1 MWKAS
6 RVPDPMFSPRSYDAL
21 HDGGR
26 GPPAADGTAGA
37 PQDARGPR
45 MSGPCP
51 GPPLKRRGGV
61 VDHRDVIL
69 AHQAHKIHST
79 PQARRKEWEMARFG
93 DEMPARYGGGGSGAA
108 AGVVVGAGGG
118 RGAGGSRQGG
128 QPGAQRMYKQ
138 SMAQRART
146 MALYNPIP
154 VRQNCLTV
162 NRSLFLFSE
171 DNVVRKYAKKITE
184 WPPFEYM
191 ILATIIANCIVL
203 ALEQHLPDDD
213 KTPMSERLDD
223 TEPYFIGIFC
233 FEAGIKIIALGF
245 AFHKGSY
252 LRNGWNVMDF
262 VVVLTGILATVGT
275 EFDLRTLRAVRV
287 LRPLKLVSG
296 IPSLQVVLKSIMKAM
311 IPLLQIGLLL
321 FFAILIFAIIGLEF
335 YMGKFHTTCFE
346 EGTDDIQGE
355 SPAPCGTEEP
365 ARTCPNGTKCQ
376 PYWEG
381 PNNGITQFDNILFAV
396 LTVFQCITM
405 EGWTDLLYNSNDAS
419 GNTWN
424 WLYFIPLIIIGSFFM
439 LNLVLGVLSGEFAKE
454 RERVENRRAFLK
466 LRRQQQIERELNG
479 YMEWISKAEEVI
491 LAEDETDGEQR
502 HPFDVGAL
510 RRATIKKS
518 KTDLLNPEEAEDQLA
533 DIASVGSP
541 FARASIKSA
550 KLENSTFFHKKE
562 RRMRFYIRRM
572 VKTQAF
578 YWTVLS
584 LVALN
589 TLCVAIVHYNQPEW
603 LSDFLYY
610 AEFIFLGLF
619 MSEMFIKMYGLGTR
633 PYFHSSFNCF
643 DCGVIIGSIFEVIW
657 AVIKPGTSFGIS
669 VLRALRLLRIFKVT
683 KYWASLR
690 NLVVSLL
697 NSMKSIISLLFLLF
711 LFIVVFALLG
721 MQLFGGQFNFDE
733 GTPPTNFDTFPA
745 AIMTVFQIL
754 TGEDWNEVMYDG
766 IKSQGGVQ
774 GGMVFSI
781 YFIVLT
787 LFGNYT
793 LLNVFLAIAVDNL
806 ANAQELTKD
815 EQEEEEAANQ
825 KLALQK
831 AKEVAEVSPLSAAN
845 MSIAVK
851 EQQKNQKPTKSV
863 WEQRT
868 SEMRKQNLLASRE
881 ALYNEMDPDERWKAS
896 YARHLRPDMKT
907 HLDRPLVVDPQ
918 ENRNNNTNKSRAA
931 EPTVDQRL
939 GQQRAEDFLRKQ
951 ARYHDRARDPS
962 GSMGLDPR
970 RPWAGSQE
978 AELSRE
984 GPYGRESDHHARE
997 GGLEQPGFW
1006 EGEAERGKAGDPHRR
1021 HAHRQGG
1028 SRESRS
1034 GSPRTGADGE
1044 PRRHRAHRRPGE
1056 EGAEDKAE
1064 RRSRHREGSR
1074 PARGGEGGEGDG
1086 PEGGERRRR
1095 HRHGPPASYEAD
1107 AARREDR
1114 ERRHRRRKENQ
1125 GSGVP
1130 VSGPNLSTTRPIQQ
1144 DLGRQDP
1151 PLAEDID
1158 NMRNNKLATA
1168 GSAGAHDSLGRPGLP
1183 QSPSRTGNS
1192 TDPGPAP
1199 APPAVAAN
1207 PQNAAGRR
1215 APNNPGDPSDPGPP
1229 KTPENSL
1236 IVTNPSSTQTNSA
1249 KTARKPDHTT
1259 VDIPPA
1265 CPPPLN
1271 HTVVQVN
1278 KNANPDPLPKK
1289 EEEKKEEEEDDP
1301 GEDGPKPM
1309 PPYSS
1314 MFILSTTNPL
1324 RRLCH
1329 YILNLRYFEMC
1340 ILMVIAMSSIALAAE
1355 DPVQPNAP
1363 RNNVLRY
1370 FDYVFTGVF
1379 TFEMVIKMIDLGLVL
1394 HQGAYF
1400 RDLWNILDFIVVSGA
1415 LVAFAFTGNSKGKD
1429 INTIKSLRV
1438 LRVLRPLKT
1447 IKRLPKLKAVFD
1459 CVVNSLK
1466 NVFNILIVYMLF
1478 MFIFAVVAVQLFKG
1492 KFFHCTDESKEFEKD
1507 CRGKYLLYEKNEV
1520 KARDRQWKKYEFHYD
1535 NVLWALLTLFT
1546 VSTGEGWPQVL
1557 KHSVDAT
1564 FENQGPSP
1572 GYRMEMSIFY
1582 VVYFVVFPFFFVNIF
1597 VALIIITFQEQ
1608 GDKMMEE
1615 YSLEKNERACIDFA
1629 ISAKPLTRHMPQ
1641 NKQSFQYRMWQ
1652 FVVSPP
1658 FEYTIMAMIALNTIV
1673 LMMKFYGASVAYENA
1688 LRVFNIVFTS
1698 LFSLECLLKVM
1709 AFGILN
1715 YFRDAWNIFDFVTV
1729 LGSITD
1735 ILVTEFGNNFINL
1748 SFLRL
1753 FRAARLIKLLRQ
1765 GYTIRILLWT
1775 FVQSFKALPYV
1786 CLLIAMLFFIYA
1798 IIGMQVFGNIGIDVE
1813 DEDSDEDEFQITEH
1827 NNFRTFFQALMLL
1840 FRSATG
1846 EAWHNIMLSCLSGK
1860 PCDKNSGILTP
1871 ECGNEFAYFYFV
1883 SFIFLCSFLMLN
1895 LFVAVIMDNFE
1906 YLTRDSSILGP
1917 HHLDEYVRVW
1927 AEYDPAACGRIHYKD
1942 MYSLLRVISPPL
1954 GLGKKCPHRVACKRL
1969 LRMDLPVADD
1979 NTVHFNSTLMALI
1992 RTALDIKIAKGGAD
2006 KQQMDAELRKEMM
2019 AIWPNLSQKTL
2030 DLLVTPHKST
2040 DLTVGKIYAA
2050 MMIMEYYRQSKAKK
2064 LQALREEQNRTPLM
2078 FQRMEPP
2085 SPTQEGG
2092 PGQNALPSSQLD
2104 PGGGLLAHESS
2115 MKESPSWVT
2124 QRAQEMFQKTG
2135 TWSPERGP
2143 PTDMPNSQPNS
2154 QSVEMREMGR
2164 DGYSDSEHYVPME
2177 GQARAASMPRL
2188 PAENQR
2194 RRGRPRGNNLS
2205 TISDT
2210 SPMKRSASVLGPKA
2224 RRLDDY
2230 SLERVP
2236 PEDTQHHHQRRR
2248 DRGHRASERSL
2259 GRYTDVD
2266 TGLGTDLSMTTQSGD
2281 LPSKERDQERG
2292 RPKDRKHRQHHH
2304 HHHHHHPPPSDKER
2318 YAQERPDH
2326 GRARAR
2332 DQRWSRSPSEGREHM
2347 AHRQG
2352 SSSVSGSPAPSTSG
2366 TSTPRRGRRQLPQTP
2381 STPRPHV
2388 SYSPVIRKAGGSGP
2402 PQQQQQQQP
2411 AARPGR
2417 AAPSGPRRYPGPA
2430 AEPLAG
2436 ERPPAGGHGS
2446 SRSPAMER
2454 RGPGPARSESP
2465 RACRHGGARWPASEG
2480 PPGPRHHGY
2489 YRGSDYDEADGPGGG
2504 GGEEPRA
2511 AAYDAPPPARRACSP
2526 RTPRAPGPAACASP
2540 SRHGRR
2546 LPNGYYLAHGP
2557 ARPRGPGPRRGLHE
2571 AYSETDDDDWC

>member
-1 MWKAS
+1 
-6 RVPDPMFSPRSYDAL
+6 
-21 HDGGR
+21 
-26 GPPAADGTAGA
+26 
-37 PQDARGPR
+37 
-45 MSGPCP
+45 
-51 GPPLKRRGGV
+51 
-61 VDHRDVIL
+61 
-69 AHQAHKIHST
+69 
-79 PQARRKEWEMARFG
+79 MARFG

-502 HPFDVGAL
+502 HPFDAL

-806 ANAQELTKD
+806 ANAQELTKVELD

-851 EQQKNQKPTKSV
+851 EQQKNQKPAKSV

-1006 EGEAERGKAGDPHRR
+1006 EGEAERAKAGDPHRR

-1735 ILVTEFGNNFINL
+1735 ILVTEFGNPNNFINL

-1927 AEYDPAACGRIHYKD
+1927 AEYDPAAWGRMPYPD
-1942 MYSLLRVISPPL
+1942 MYQMLRHMSPPL
-1954 GLGKKCPHRVACKRL
+1954 GLGKKCPARVAYKRL

-2104 PGGGLLAHESS
+2104 PGGGLLAHESG

-2318 YAQERPDH
+2318 YPQERPDH

>member
-1 MWKAS
+1 
-6 RVPDPMFSPRSYDAL
+6 
-21 HDGGR
+21 
-26 GPPAADGTAGA
+26 
-37 PQDARGPR
+37 
-45 MSGPCP
+45 
-51 GPPLKRRGGV
+51 
-61 VDHRDVIL
+61 
-69 AHQAHKIHST
+69 
-79 PQARRKEWEMARFG
+79 
-93 DEMPARYGGGGSGAA
+93 
-108 AGVVVGAGGG
+108 
-118 RGAGGSRQGG
+118 
-128 QPGAQRMYKQ
+128 
-138 SMAQRART
+138 
-146 MALYNPIP
+146 
-154 VRQNCLTV
+154 
-162 NRSLFLFSE
+162 
-171 DNVVRKYAKKITE
+171 
-184 WPPFEYM
+184 
-191 ILATIIANCIVL
+191 
-203 ALEQHLPDDD
+203 
-213 KTPMSERLDD
+213 MSERLDD

-491 LAEDETDGEQR
+491 LAEDETDVEQR
-502 HPFDVGAL
+502 HPFDAL

-589 TLCVAIVHYNQPEW
+589 TLCVAIVHYNQPDW

-851 EQQKNQKPTKSV
+851 EQHKNQKPAKSV

-881 ALYNEMDPDERWKAS
+881 ALYGCELDADERWKAA

-918 ENRNNNTNKSRAA
+918 ENRNNNTNKSRAPA
-931 EPTVDQRL
+931 EPARSRDS
-939 GQQRAEDFLRKQ
+939 RA
-951 ARYHDRARDPS
+951 
-962 GSMGLDPR
+962 
-970 RPWAGSQE
+970 
-978 AELSRE
+978 
-984 GPYGRESDHHARE
+984 
-997 GGLEQPGFW
+997 
-1006 EGEAERGKAGDPHRR
+1006 
-1021 HAHRQGG
+1021 
-1028 SRESRS
+1028 
-1034 GSPRTGADGE
+1034 GSPRAGDGE
-1044 PRRHRAHRRPGE
+1044 PRRPRAHRRPGDDE
-1056 EGAEDKAE
+1056 E
-1064 RRSRHREGSR
+1064 RRRHRES
-1074 PARGGEGGEGDG
+1074 DG
-1086 PEGGERRRR
+1086 PEGAERRRR
-1095 HRHGPPASYEAD
+1095 HRHTGAPGAYEGD
-1107 AARREDR
+1107 ARREDK

-1125 GSGVP
+1125 GSGMP

-1158 NMRNNKLATA
+1158 NMRNNKLAT
-1168 GSAGAHDSLGRPGLP
+1168 GESAGPHNSLGPPGLP
-1183 QSPSRTGNS
+1183 QSPAKMGTSM
-1192 TDPGPAP
+1192 DPGHMPNAP
-1199 APPAVAAN
+1199 AMATN
-1207 PQNAAGRR
+1207 PQNSASRR
-1215 APNNPGDPSDPGPP
+1215 MPNNPGNPANPGPP
-1229 KTPENSL
+1229 KAPENSL
-1236 IVTNPSSTQTNSA
+1236 IVTNPSSTQSDSA

-1259 VDIPPA
+1259 VDMAPA
-1265 CPPPLN
+1265 CPPPLD

-1289 EEEKKEEEEDDP
+1289 EEEKKEEEDDAA

-1520 KARDRQWKKYEFHYD
+1520 KARDREWKKYEFHYD

-1698 LFSLECLLKVM
+1698 LFSLECVLKVM

-1860 PCDKNSGILTP
+1860 PCDKNSGILTAD
-1871 ECGNEFAYFYFV
+1871 CGNEFAYFYFV

-1927 AEYDPAACGRIHYKD
+1927 AEYDPAAWGRMPYPD
-1942 MYSLLRVISPPL
+1942 MYQMLRHMSPPL
-1954 GLGKKCPHRVACKRL
+1954 GLGKKCPARVAYKRL

-2064 LQALREEQNRTPLM
+2064 LQAMREEQNRTPLM

-2092 PGQNALPSSQLD
+2092 PGQNALPSTQLD
-2104 PGGGLLAHESS
+2104 PGRSLTAHDSG

-2143 PTDMPNSQPNS
+2143 PSDLPNSQPNP
-2154 QSVEMREMGR
+2154 QSVEMREMGTE
-2164 DGYSDSEHYVPME
+2164 GYSDSEHCLPME

-2188 PAENQR
+2188 PAENQ
-2194 RRGRPRGNNLS
+2194 

-2224 RRLDDY
+2224 RRLEDY

-2236 PEDTQHHHQRRR
+2236 PEDNQRHHQRRR

-2266 TGLGTDLSMTTQSGD
+2266 TGLGTDLSMTTQSGE
-2281 LPSKERDQERG
+2281 LPSKERDQDRG

-2304 HHHHHHPPPSDKER
+2304 HHHHHHPPPDKER
-2318 YAQERPDH
+2318 YGPERERPEH
-2326 GRARAR
+2326 SRARAR
-2332 DQRWSRSPSEGREHM
+2332 DQHWSRSPSEGREHM

-2381 STPRPHV
+2381 PTPRPHV
-2388 SYSPVIRKAGGSGP
+2388 SYSPVIRKAGVSGP
-2402 PQQQQQQQP
+2402 PQPPPQVV
-2411 AARPGR
+2411 ARPGR
-2417 AAPSGPRRYPGPA
+2417 VATSGPRRYPGPA
-2430 AEPLAG
+2430 AEPLAR
-2436 ERPPAGGHGS
+2436 ERPPAGSHGS
-2446 SRSPAMER
+2446 SRSPGMER
-2454 RGPGPARSESP
+2454 RAPGPARSESP
-2465 RACRHGGARWPASEG
+2465 RTCRHGGARWPASG
-2480 PPGPRHHGY
+2480 PHMPEGPRHHSY
-2489 YRGSDYDEADGPGGG
+2489 YRGSDYGEADGPGL
-2504 GGEEPRA
+2504 GEEPVA
-2511 AAYDAPPPARRACSP
+2511 GPYDVPPPTRHPSSGAAGRSP
-2526 RTPRAPGPAACASP
+2526 RTPRAAGPACTSP

-2546 LPNGYYLAHGP
+2546 LPNGYYPAHGL
-2557 ARPRGPGPRRGLHE
+2557 ARPGGPGSRKGLHE
-2571 AYSETDDDDWC
+2571 PYSESDDDWC

>member
-1 MWKAS
+1 
-6 RVPDPMFSPRSYDAL
+6 
-21 HDGGR
+21 
-26 GPPAADGTAGA
+26 
-37 PQDARGPR
+37 
-45 MSGPCP
+45 
-51 GPPLKRRGGV
+51 
-61 VDHRDVIL
+61 
-69 AHQAHKIHST
+69 
-79 PQARRKEWEMARFG
+79 
-93 DEMPARYGGGGSGAA
+93 
-108 AGVVVGAGGG
+108 
-118 RGAGGSRQGG
+118 
-128 QPGAQRMYKQ
+128 
-138 SMAQRART
+138 
-146 MALYNPIP
+146 
-154 VRQNCLTV
+154 
-162 NRSLFLFSE
+162 
-171 DNVVRKYAKKITE
+171 
-184 WPPFEYM
+184 M

-311 IPLLQIGLLL
+311 VPLLQIGLLL

-355 SPAPCGTEEP
+355 SPAPCGVEEP
-365 ARTCPNGTKCQ
+365 ARTCPNGTSCK

-491 LAEDETDGEQR
+491 LAEDETDVEQR
-502 HPFDVGAL
+502 HPFDGAL

-518 KTDLLNPEEAEDQLA
+518 KTDLLSPEEGEDQLA

-550 KLENSTFFHKKE
+550 KVENATFFHKKE

-721 MQLFGGQFNFDE
+721 MQLFGGQFNFED

-851 EQQKNQKPTKSV
+851 EQQRNQKAAKSV

-868 SEMRKQNLLASRE
+868 SEMRKHNLLASRE
-881 ALYNEMDPDERWKAS
+881 ALYPELAADERWKAT
-896 YARHLRPDMKT
+896 YARHLRPDVKT

-931 EPTVDQRL
+931 EPVGPRP
-939 GQQRAEDFLRKQ
+939 GQPGPEELLRK
-951 ARYHDRARDPS
+951 RAAPA
-962 GSMGLDPR
+962 GLAGR
-970 RPWAGSQE
+970 RPWPGGPD
-978 AELSRE
+978 AEPSRE
-984 GPYGRESDHHARE
+984 GPYGRESEPPD
-997 GGLEQPGFW
+997 FW
-1006 EGEAERGKAGDPHRR
+1006 EAEAERPPPGEPPRR
-1021 HAHRQGG
+1021 APAHRPGAP
-1028 SRESRS
+1028 REGRG
-1034 GSPRTGADGE
+1034 GSPRAGADGE
-1044 PRRHRAHRRPGE
+1044 PRRHRVRRRPGDE
-1056 EGAEDKAE
+1056 AAEDRAE
-1064 RRSRHREGSR
+1064 RRPRHREGSR
-1074 PARGGEGGEGDG
+1074 PARGGEGDGEGPD
-1086 PEGGERRRR
+1086 GGERRRR
-1095 HRHGPPASYEAD
+1095 HRHGAPANYD
-1107 AARREDR
+1107 QDARRDDK
-1114 ERRHRRRKENQ
+1114 ERRHRRRKDNQ

-1158 NMRNNKLATA
+1158 NIKNNKLAT
-1168 GSAGAHDSLGRPGLP
+1168 GESASPHDSLGHPGGGSH
-1183 QSPSRTGNS
+1183 SPAKMGNS
-1192 TDPGPAP
+1192 MEPGPAP
-1199 APPAVAAN
+1199 TPSTMATN
-1207 PQNAAGRR
+1207 PQNTASRR
-1215 APNNPGDPSDPGPP
+1215 TPNNPGNPSNPGPP

-1236 IVTNPSSTQTNSA
+1236 IVTNPSSGHNSA
-1249 KTARKPDHTT
+1249 KPARKPDHTA

-1265 CPPPLN
+1265 CPPALN

-1278 KNANPDPLPKK
+1278 KNANPDPPSQK
-1289 EEEKKEEEEDDP
+1289 EEEKKEEDDS

-1340 ILMVIAMSSIALAAE
+1340 ILVVIAMSSIALAAE

-1520 KARDRQWKKYEFHYD
+1520 KARDREWRKYEFHYD

-1658 FEYTIMAMIALNTIV
+1658 FEYTVMALIALNTIV
-1673 LMMKFYGASVAYENA
+1673 LMMKFDGASAAYDNA
-1688 LRVFNIVFTS
+1688 LKVFNIVFTS
-1698 LFSLECLLKVM
+1698 LFSLECVLKVT

-1798 IIGMQVFGNIGIDVE
+1798 IIGMQVFGNIGIDME
-1813 DEDSDEDEFQITEH
+1813 DEDSDEDDFQITEH

-1860 PCDKNSGILTP
+1860 PCDRNSGILTAD
-1871 ECGNEFAYFYFV
+1871 CGNEFAYFYFV

-1927 AEYDPAACGRIHYKD
+1927 AEYDPAAWGRLSYPD
-1942 MYSLLRVISPPL
+1942 MYQMLRHMSPPL
-1954 GLGKKCPHRVACKRL
+1954 GLGKKCPARMAYKRL

-2050 MMIMEYYRQSKAKK
+2050 MMIMEYYRQSKAKR
-2064 LQALREEQNRTPLM
+2064 LQAMREEQNRTPLM

-2092 PGQNALPSSQLD
+2092 PGQNALPATQLD
-2104 PGGGLLAHESS
+2104 PGGGLMAHEGG

-2143 PTDMPNSQPNS
+2143 PADGPSAQPNS
-2154 QSVEMREMGR
+2154 QSVEMREMCTE
-2164 DGYSDSEHYVPME
+2164 GYSDGEHYLPME

-2236 PEDTQHHHQRRR
+2236 PEDAPRFHQRRR
-2248 DRGHRASERSL
+2248 ERGHRASERSL

-2281 LPSKERDQERG
+2281 LPPKERDQERG

-2304 HHHHHHPPPSDKER
+2304 HHHHHHPPAPDKER
-2318 YAQERPDH
+2318 YAPERPEH
-2326 GRARAR
+2326 RARAR
-2332 DQRWSRSPSEGREHM
+2332 DQRWSRSPSEGREHVT
-2347 AHRQG
+2347 HRQG

-2381 STPRPHV
+2381 CTPRPHV
-2388 SYSPVIRKAGGSGP
+2388 SYSPVVRKAGAAGP
-2402 PQQQQQQQP
+2402 AQP
-2411 AARPGR
+2411 PPPPGAGPGAGPRPGR
-2417 AAPSGPRRYPGPA
+2417 AAPGGPRRF
-2430 AEPLAG
+2430 AEPGGA
-2436 ERPPAGGHGS
+2436 PP
-2446 SRSPAMER
+2446 PPPP
-2454 RGPGPARSESP
+2454 PGARADSP
-2465 RACRHGGARWPASEG
+2465 RACRVRAPASHAPDG
-2480 PPGPRHHGY
+2480 PPGARHRGY
-2489 YRGSDYDEADGPGGG
+2489 FRGSDYDDAEAPGA
-2504 GGEEPRA
+2504 EPQ
-2511 AAYDAPPPARRACSP
+2511 PPARHGPPAGRSP
-2526 RTPRAPGPAACASP
+2526 RTPRAAGPAGPAPA
-2540 SRHGRR
+2540 RHGRR
-2546 LPNGYYLAHGP
+2546 LPNGYYPVPGP
-2557 ARPRGPGPRRGLHE
+2557 PRPRGPGARRGPQDP
-2571 AYSETDDDDWC
+2571 YSESEDDWC

>member
-1 MWKAS
+1 
-6 RVPDPMFSPRSYDAL
+6 
-21 HDGGR
+21 
-26 GPPAADGTAGA
+26 
-37 PQDARGPR
+37 
-45 MSGPCP
+45 
-51 GPPLKRRGGV
+51 
-61 VDHRDVIL
+61 
-69 AHQAHKIHST
+69 
-79 PQARRKEWEMARFG
+79 
-93 DEMPARYGGGGSGAA
+93 
-108 AGVVVGAGGG
+108 
-118 RGAGGSRQGG
+118 
-128 QPGAQRMYKQ
+128 
-138 SMAQRART
+138 
-146 MALYNPIP
+146 
-154 VRQNCLTV
+154 
-162 NRSLFLFSE
+162 
-171 DNVVRKYAKKITE
+171 
-184 WPPFEYM
+184 
-191 ILATIIANCIVL
+191 
-203 ALEQHLPDDD
+203 
-213 KTPMSERLDD
+213 
-223 TEPYFIGIFC
+223 
-233 FEAGIKIIALGF
+233 
-245 AFHKGSY
+245 
-252 LRNGWNVMDF
+252 
-262 VVVLTGILATVGT
+262 
-275 EFDLRTLRAVRV
+275 
-287 LRPLKLVSG
+287 
-296 IPSLQVVLKSIMKAM
+296 
-311 IPLLQIGLLL
+311 
-321 FFAILIFAIIGLEF
+321 
-335 YMGKFHTTCFE
+335 
-346 EGTDDIQGE
+346 
-355 SPAPCGTEEP
+355 
-365 ARTCPNGTKCQ
+365 
-376 PYWEG
+376 
-381 PNNGITQFDNILFAV
+381 
-396 LTVFQCITM
+396 
-405 EGWTDLLYNSNDAS
+405 SNDAS

-491 LAEDETDGEQR
+491 LAEDEPEAEPR
-502 HPFDVGAL
+502 RPFDAL
-510 RRATIKKS
+510 RRATSKRS
-518 KTDLLNPEEAEDQLA
+518 KTDLLSPEEGEEQLG
-533 DIASVGSP
+533 DIANMGSP
-541 FARASIKSA
+541 FARASLKSA
-550 KLENSTFFHKKE
+550 KLENASFLQRRE
-562 RRMRFYIRRM
+562 RRVRFHIRRM

-589 TLCVAIVHYNQPEW
+589 TLCVAIVHYDQPDW

-643 DCGVIIGSIFEVIW
+643 DCAVIIGSIFEVIW
-657 AVIKPGTSFGIS
+657 AVVKPGTSFGIS

-721 MQLFGGQFNFDE
+721 MQLFGGQFNFDD

-754 TGEDWNEVMYDG
+754 TGEDWNAVMYDG
-766 IKSQGGVQ
+766 IKSQGGVK
-774 GGMVFSI
+774 GGMVFSV

-845 MSIAVK
+845 MTMK
-851 EQQKNQKPTKSV
+851 EQQRNQKSSKSV

-868 SEMRKQNLLASRE
+868 SELRKQNLLASRE
-881 ALYNEMDPDERWKAS
+881 ALYSELDPEERWKVP

-918 ENRNNNTNKSRAA
+918 ENRNNNTNKTRPGEPPPA
-931 EPTVDQRL
+931 EPRL
-939 GQQRAEDFLRKQ
+939 GPLRAEELRRQQRYPEHGPRPPEPAPAPPGSR
-951 ARYHDRARDPS
+951 RPRS
-962 GSMGLDPR
+962 GSREPEREREPGRERGYGDGE
-970 RPWAGSQE
+970 RPKARHR
-978 AELSRE
+978 SRE
-984 GPYGRESDHHARE
+984 GRAGSPPERE
-997 GGLEQPGFW
+997 
-1006 EGEAERGKAGDPHRR
+1006 HRR
-1021 HAHRQGG
+1021 HRGHRRAPEEGDEGG
-1028 SRESRS
+1028 RVPPERR
-1034 GSPRTGADGE
+1034 PRHRDGGRAPRADGD
-1044 PRRHRAHRRPGE
+1044 GE
-1056 EGAEDKAE
+1056 Q
-1064 RRSRHREGSR
+1064 
-1074 PARGGEGGEGDG
+1074 RGD
-1086 PEGGERRRR
+1086 GERRRR
-1095 HRHGPPASYEAD
+1095 HRHGAAPPGYDGEG
-1107 AARREDR
+1107 RRDER
-1114 ERRHRRRKENQ
+1114 ERRHRRRREPQ
-1125 GSGVP
+1125 P
-1130 VSGPNLSTTRPIQQ
+1130 PPPAPPGPTLSTTRPIQQ
-1144 DLGRQDP
+1144 DPGRRGDP
-1151 PLAEDID
+1151 PPVAEDID
-1158 NMRNNKLATA
+1158 NMRNDKLATA
-1168 GSAGAHDSLGRPGLP
+1168 PPTPPRPAP
-1183 QSPSRTGNS
+1183 PPPAPSVGNHA
-1192 TDPGPAP
+1192 PCPPPP
-1199 APPAVAAN
+1199 APPAPEN
-1207 PQNAAGRR
+1207 GLGGGPKP
-1215 APNNPGDPSDPGPP
+1215 PNNPGKAGGGGR
-1229 KTPENSL
+1229 PEH
-1236 IVTNPSSTQTNSA
+1236 
-1249 KTARKPDHTT
+1249 TA
-1259 VDIPPA
+1259 VDIPPPF
-1265 CPPPLN
+1265 PPPPSNAL
-1271 HTVVQVN
+1271 VQVN
-1278 KNANPDPLPKK
+1278 RNANPEPLPRKE
-1289 EEEKKEEEEDDP
+1289 EEEKKEEE
-1301 GEDGPKPM
+1301 GEGQDENGPKPM
-1309 PPYSS
+1309 VPYSS
-1314 MFILSTTNPL
+1314 MFILSTTNPF

-1329 YILNLRYFEMC
+1329 YIVNLRYFEMC

-1379 TFEMVIKMIDLGLVL
+1379 TFEMVIKMVDLGLVL
-1394 HQGAYF
+1394 HQGSYF

-1415 LVAFAFTGNSKGKD
+1415 LVAFAFTGSSKGKD

-1466 NVFNILIVYMLF
+1466 NVLNILIVYMLF

-1492 KFFHCTDESKEFEKD
+1492 KFFYCTDESKEFEKD
-1507 CRGKYLLYEKNEV
+1507 CRGEYLVYEKDNEV
-1520 KARDRQWKKYEFHYD
+1520 KAQKREWKKYEFHYD

-1564 FENQGPSP
+1564 YENQGPSP

-1641 NKQSFQYRMWQ
+1641 NRQSFQYRMWQ

-1673 LMMKFYGASVAYENA
+1673 LMMKFYDASDTYENV
-1688 LRVFNIVFTS
+1688 LKMFNNVFTS
-1698 LFSLECLLKVM
+1698 LFSLECLLKIM
-1709 AFGILN
+1709 AFGVLN

-1798 IIGMQVFGNIGIDVE
+1798 IIGMQVFGNIGIEEE
-1813 DEDSDEDEFQITEH
+1813 DDESAITQH

-1846 EAWHNIMLSCLSGK
+1846 EAWHEIMLSCLSGK
-1860 PCDKNSGILTP
+1860 PCDENSGIKED

-1927 AEYDPAACGRIHYKD
+1927 AEYDPAAWGRLTLAD
-1942 MYSLLRVISPPL
+1942 MYEMLRHMSPPL
-1954 GLGKKCPHRVACKRL
+1954 GLGTSCPRVAYKRL

-2006 KQQMDAELRKEMM
+2006 KQQMDAELRKEMI
-2019 AIWPNLSQKTL
+2019 AIWPNLSPKNL

-2064 LQALREEQNRTPLM
+2064 LQAMREEQNRTPLM

-2085 SPTQEGG
+2085 SPTQEGPPG
-2092 PGQNALPSSQLD
+2092 PDTAPAAEPAARDGD
-2104 PGGGLLAHESS
+2104 
-2115 MKESPSWVT
+2115 MKESHSWVT
-2124 QRAQEMFQKTG
+2124 QRAQEMFQRTG
-2135 TWSPERGP
+2135 TWSPERGHP
-2143 PTDMPNSQPNS
+2143 DDVPNSRPNSQL
-2154 QSVEMREMGR
+2154 VEMREMPK
-2164 DGYSDSEHYVPME
+2164 DPSDSDYLPME
-2177 GQARAASMPRL
+2177 GHGRAASMPRL
-2188 PAENQR
+2188 PADPQR
-2194 RRGRPRGNNLS
+2194 RKVRPRGNNLS
-2205 TISDT
+2205 TIADS
-2210 SPMKRSASVLGPKA
+2210 SPMKRSASLLGHPRA
-2224 RRLDDY
+2224 RGVRLDDF

-2236 PEDTQHHHQRRR
+2236 PPEDGQRHHPRRGH
-2248 DRGHRASERSL
+2248 RGHRASERSL
-2259 GRYTDVD
+2259 SRYTDGD
-2266 TGLGTDLSMTTQSGD
+2266 T
-2281 LPSKERDQERG
+2281 
-2292 RPKDRKHRQHHH
+2292 
-2304 HHHHHHPPPSDKER
+2304 
-2318 YAQERPDH
+2318 
-2326 GRARAR
+2326 
-2332 DQRWSRSPSEGREHM
+2332 
-2347 AHRQG
+2347 
-2352 SSSVSGSPAPSTSG
+2352 
-2366 TSTPRRGRRQLPQTP
+2366 
-2381 STPRPHV
+2381 
-2388 SYSPVIRKAGGSGP
+2388 
-2402 PQQQQQQQP
+2402 
-2411 AARPGR
+2411 
-2417 AAPSGPRRYPGPA
+2417 
-2430 AEPLAG
+2430 
-2436 ERPPAGGHGS
+2436 
-2446 SRSPAMER
+2446 
-2454 RGPGPARSESP
+2454 
-2465 RACRHGGARWPASEG
+2465 
-2480 PPGPRHHGY
+2480 
-2489 YRGSDYDEADGPGGG
+2489 
-2504 GGEEPRA
+2504 
-2511 AAYDAPPPARRACSP
+2511 
-2526 RTPRAPGPAACASP
+2526 
-2540 SRHGRR
+2540 
-2546 LPNGYYLAHGP
+2546 
-2557 ARPRGPGPRRGLHE
+2557 
-2571 AYSETDDDDWC
+2571 

>member
-1 MWKAS
+1 
-6 RVPDPMFSPRSYDAL
+6 
-21 HDGGR
+21 
-26 GPPAADGTAGA
+26 
-37 PQDARGPR
+37 
-45 MSGPCP
+45 
-51 GPPLKRRGGV
+51 
-61 VDHRDVIL
+61 
-69 AHQAHKIHST
+69 
-79 PQARRKEWEMARFG
+79 
-93 DEMPARYGGGGSGAA
+93 
-108 AGVVVGAGGG
+108 
-118 RGAGGSRQGG
+118 
-128 QPGAQRMYKQ
+128 
-138 SMAQRART
+138 
-146 MALYNPIP
+146 
-154 VRQNCLTV
+154 
-162 NRSLFLFSE
+162 
-171 DNVVRKYAKKITE
+171 
-184 WPPFEYM
+184 M

-502 HPFDVGAL
+502 HPFDAL
-510 RRATIKKS
+510 RRTTIKKS

-851 EQQKNQKPTKSV
+851 EQQKNQKPAKSV

-881 ALYNEMDPDERWKAS
+881 ALYNEMDPDERWKAA
-896 YARHLRPDMKT
+896 YTRHLRPDMKT

-951 ARYHDRARDPS
+951 TRYHDRARDPS
-962 GSMGLDPR
+962 GSAGLDAR

-997 GGLEQPGFW
+997 GSLEQPGFW
-1006 EGEAERGKAGDPHRR
+1006 EGEVERGKAGDPHRR
-1021 HAHRQGG
+1021 HVHRQGG

-1044 PRRHRAHRRPGE
+1044 PRRHRTHRRPGE
-1056 EGAEDKAE
+1056 EGPEDKAE
-1064 RRSRHREGSR
+1064 RRVRHREGSR
-1074 PARGGEGGEGDG
+1074 PLFILFHSLAFLR
-1086 PEGGERRRR
+1086 
-1095 HRHGPPASYEAD
+1095 
-1107 AARREDR
+1107 
-1114 ERRHRRRKENQ
+1114 ENQ

-1158 NMRNNKLATA
+1158 NMKNNKLATA
-1168 GSAGAHDSLGRPGLP
+1168 ESAGPHDSLGHAGLP
-1183 QSPSRTGNS
+1183 QSPAKMGNS
-1192 TDPGPAP
+1192 TDPGPTP
-1199 APPAVAAN
+1199 AIPAMATN
-1207 PQNAAGRR
+1207 PQNAASRR
-1215 APNNPGDPSDPGPP
+1215 MPNNPGNPSNPGPP

-1236 IVTNPSSTQTNSA
+1236 IVTNPSGTQTNSA

-1289 EEEKKEEEEDDP
+1289 EDEKKEEEEDDR

-1520 KARDRQWKKYEFHYD
+1520 KARDREWKKYEFHYD

-1673 LMMKFYGASVAYENA
+1673 LMMKVSA
-1688 LRVFNIVFTS
+1688 LHQPPA
-1698 LFSLECLLKVM
+1698 LLKPHLVP
-1709 AFGILN
+1709 ASTLN

-1860 PCDKNSGILTP
+1860 PCDKNSGIQSR

-1927 AEYDPAACGRIHYKD
+1927 AEYDPAAWGRMPYLD
-1942 MYSLLRVISPPL
+1942 MYQMLRHMSPPL
-1954 GLGKKCPHRVACKRL
+1954 GLGKKCPARVAYKRL

-2064 LQALREEQNRTPLM
+2064 LQAMREEQDRTPLM

-2092 PGQNALPSSQLD
+2092 PGQNALPSAQLD
-2104 PGGGLLAHESS
+2104 PGGALMAHESGL
-2115 MKESPSWVT
+2115 KESPSWVT

-2164 DGYSDSEHYVPME
+2164 DGYSDSEHYLPME
-2177 GQARAASMPRL
+2177 GQGRAASMPRL
-2188 PAENQR
+2188 PAENQ
-2194 RRGRPRGNNLS
+2194 

-2236 PEDTQHHHQRRR
+2236 PEENQRHHQRRR
-2248 DRGHRASERSL
+2248 DRSHRTSERSL

-2304 HHHHHHPPPSDKER
+2304 HHHHHHPPPPDKDR

-2402 PQQQQQQQP
+2402 PQQQQQQQ
-2411 AARPGR
+2411 AVARPGR
-2417 AAPSGPRRYPGPA
+2417 AATSGPRRYPGPT

-2436 ERPPAGGHGS
+2436 DRPPMGGHS
-2446 SRSPAMER
+2446 SGRSPRMER
-2454 RGPGPARSESP
+2454 RVPGPARSESP
-2465 RACRHGGARWPASEG
+2465 RACRHGGARWPASG
-2480 PPGPRHHGY
+2480 PQV
-2489 YRGSDYDEADGPGGG
+2489 SE
-2504 GGEEPRA
+2504 
-2511 AAYDAPPPARRACSP
+2511 
-2526 RTPRAPGPAACASP
+2526 RTPRASGPACASP

-2546 LPNGYYLAHGP
+2546 LPNGYYPAHGL
-2557 ARPRGPGPRRGLHE
+2557 ARPRGPGSRKGLHE
-2571 AYSETDDDDWC
+2571 PYSESDDDWC

>member
-1 MWKAS
+1 
-6 RVPDPMFSPRSYDAL
+6 
-21 HDGGR
+21 
-26 GPPAADGTAGA
+26 
-37 PQDARGPR
+37 
-45 MSGPCP
+45 
-51 GPPLKRRGGV
+51 
-61 VDHRDVIL
+61 
-69 AHQAHKIHST
+69 
-79 PQARRKEWEMARFG
+79 
-93 DEMPARYGGGGSGAA
+93 
-108 AGVVVGAGGG
+108 
-118 RGAGGSRQGG
+118 
-128 QPGAQRMYKQ
+128 MYKQ

-346 EGTDDIQGE
+346 EGTDDIQSE

-365 ARTCPNGTKCQ
+365 ARTCPNGTRCQ

-405 EGWTDLLYNSNDAS
+405 EGWTDLLYN
-419 GNTWN
+419 
-424 WLYFIPLIIIGSFFM
+424 
-439 LNLVLGVLSGEFAKE
+439 
-454 RERVENRRAFLK
+454 
-466 LRRQQQIERELNG
+466 
-479 YMEWISKAEEVI
+479 
-491 LAEDETDGEQR
+491 
-502 HPFDVGAL
+502 
-510 RRATIKKS
+510 KS

-562 RRMRFYIRRM
+562 RRVRFYIRRM

-845 MSIAVK
+845 LSIA
-851 EQQKNQKPTKSV
+851 
-863 WEQRT
+863 
-868 SEMRKQNLLASRE
+868 M
-881 ALYNEMDPDERWKAS
+881 
-896 YARHLRPDMKT
+896 YA
-907 HLDRPLVVDPQ
+907 
-918 ENRNNNTNKSRAA
+918 
-931 EPTVDQRL
+931 L
-939 GQQRAEDFLRKQ
+939 GQQWAEDFLREQ
-951 ARYHDRARDPS
+951 ARYHDRPRDPS
-962 GSMGLDPR
+962 GSMGLDAR

-984 GPYGRESDHHARE
+984 GPYGRESDPHTRE
-997 GGLEQPGFW
+997 GGLEPPGFW
-1006 EGEAERGKAGDPHRR
+1006 EGEAERPKAGDPHRR
-1021 HAHRQGG
+1021 HTHRPGA

-1056 EGAEDKAE
+1056 EAPEDKAE

-1074 PARGGEGGEGDG
+1074 PARGGEGEGEAPD
-1086 PEGGERRRR
+1086 GGERRRR
-1095 HRHGPPASYEAD
+1095 HRHGPPATYD
-1107 AARREDR
+1107 MDTRREDK
-1114 ERRHRRRKENQ
+1114 ERRHRRRKDTQ

-1151 PLAEDID
+1151 PPAEDID
-1158 NMRNNKLATA
+1158 NMKNNKLATA
-1168 GSAGAHDSLGRPGLP
+1168 EAAGPHDSLGHAGLP
-1183 QSPSRTGNS
+1183 QSPAKMGNS
-1192 TDPGPAP
+1192 TNPGPTMAP
-1199 APPAVAAN
+1199 SAMATN
-1207 PQNAAGRR
+1207 PQNAAGRQM
-1215 APNNPGDPSDPGPP
+1215 PNNPGNPSNPGPP

-1249 KTARKPDHTT
+1249 KTARKPDHTA

-1265 CPPPLN
+1265 CPPLN

-1289 EEEKKEEEEDDP
+1289 EEEKKEEEEDP

-1520 KARDRQWKKYEFHYD
+1520 KARDREWKKYEFHYD

-1673 LMMKFYGASVAYENA
+1673 LMMKFYGASTAYENA

-1698 LFSLECLLKVM
+1698 LFSLECVLKVM

-1735 ILVTEFGNNFINL
+1735 ILVTEFGNPNNFINL

-1813 DEDSDEDEFQITEH
+1813 EEDSDEDDFQITEH

-1927 AEYDPAACGRIHYKD
+1927 AEYDPAACSVFPADTCLKPHVNPKPTLDPHLRATSAWAGAAGSVTGLEASRCSGRQAT
-1942 MYSLLRVISPPL
+1942 RPL
-1954 GLGKKCPHRVACKRL
+1954 CAR
-1969 LRMDLPVADD
+1969 
-1979 NTVHFNSTLMALI
+1979 
-1992 RTALDIKIAKGGAD
+1992 IAGGAD

-2064 LQALREEQNRTPLM
+2064 LQAMREEQNRTPLM

-2085 SPTQEGG
+2085 SPTQEG
-2092 PGQNALPSSQLD
+2092 QNALPSTQLD
-2104 PGGGLLAHESS
+2104 PGGGLMAHESGI
-2115 MKESPSWVT
+2115 KESPSWVT

-2164 DGYSDSEHYVPME
+2164 DGYSDSERYLPTE

-2205 TISDT
+2205 
-2210 SPMKRSASVLGPKA
+2210 
-2224 RRLDDY
+2224 Y
-2230 SLERVP
+2230 
-2236 PEDTQHHHQRRR
+2236 
-2248 DRGHRASERSL
+2248 
-2259 GRYTDVD
+2259 RYTNVY

-2304 HHHHHHPPPSDKER
+2304 HHHHHHPPPPDKER

-2326 GRARAR
+2326 RARAR
-2332 DQRWSRSPSEGREHM
+2332 DQRWSRSPSEGPEHM
-2347 AHRQG
+2347 AHRQ
-2352 SSSVSGSPAPSTSG
+2352 
-2366 TSTPRRGRRQLPQTP
+2366 
-2381 STPRPHV
+2381 
-2388 SYSPVIRKAGGSGP
+2388 
-2402 PQQQQQQQP
+2402 
-2411 AARPGR
+2411 
-2417 AAPSGPRRYPGPA
+2417 
-2430 AEPLAG
+2430 
-2436 ERPPAGGHGS
+2436 
-2446 SRSPAMER
+2446 
-2454 RGPGPARSESP
+2454 
-2465 RACRHGGARWPASEG
+2465 
-2480 PPGPRHHGY
+2480 
-2489 YRGSDYDEADGPGGG
+2489 
-2504 GGEEPRA
+2504 
-2511 AAYDAPPPARRACSP
+2511 
-2526 RTPRAPGPAACASP
+2526 
-2540 SRHGRR
+2540 
-2546 LPNGYYLAHGP
+2546 
-2557 ARPRGPGPRRGLHE
+2557 
-2571 AYSETDDDDWC
+2571 

>member
-1 MWKAS
+1 
-6 RVPDPMFSPRSYDAL
+6 
-21 HDGGR
+21 
-26 GPPAADGTAGA
+26 
-37 PQDARGPR
+37 
-45 MSGPCP
+45 
-51 GPPLKRRGGV
+51 
-61 VDHRDVIL
+61 
-69 AHQAHKIHST
+69 
-79 PQARRKEWEMARFG
+79 MARFG
-93 DEMPARYGGGGSGAA
+93 DEMPGRYGAGGGGSGPAS
-108 AGVVVGAGGG
+108 GVVVGAAGG

-171 DNVVRKYAKKITE
+171 DNVVRKYNAKHKATGGLLLN
-184 WPPFEYM
+184 PHTPFEYM

-233 FEAGIKIIALGF
+233 FEAGIKIVALGF

-346 EGTDDIQGE
+346 EGTDDIQSE

-491 LAEDETDGEQR
+491 LAEDETDVEQR
-502 HPFDVGAL
+502 HPFDAL
-510 RRATIKKS
+510 RRATLKKS

-851 EQQKNQKPTKSV
+851 EQQKNQKPAKSV

-881 ALYNEMDPDERWKAS
+881 ALYGDAAERWPTA
-896 YARHLRPDMKT
+896 YARPLRPDVKT

-918 ENRNNNTNKSRAA
+918 ENRNNNTNKSRAPDA
-931 EPTVDQRL
+931 VRPT
-939 GQQRAEDFLRKQ
+939 
-951 ARYHDRARDPS
+951 AR
-962 GSMGLDPR
+962 PR
-970 RPWAGSQE
+970 E
-978 AELSRE
+978 
-984 GPYGRESDHHARE
+984 
-997 GGLEQPGFW
+997 
-1006 EGEAERGKAGDPHRR
+1006 
-1021 HAHRQGG
+1021 
-1028 SRESRS
+1028 
-1034 GSPRTGADGE
+1034 E
-1044 PRRHRAHRRPGE
+1044 PRRHRARRRPGDE
-1056 EGAEDKAE
+1056 PEDRPE
-1064 RRSRHREGSR
+1064 RRPRPRDATR
-1074 PARGGEGGEGDG
+1074 PARAADGDG
-1086 PEGGERRRR
+1086 DDGERRRR
-1095 HRHGPPASYEAD
+1095 HRHGPPAHD
-1107 AARREDR
+1107 DR

-1130 VSGPNLSTTRPIQQ
+1130 MSGPNLSTTRPIQQ
-1144 DLGRQDP
+1144 DLGRQDL
-1151 PLAEDID
+1151 PLAEDLD
-1158 NMRNNKLATA
+1158 NMKNNKLAT
-1168 GSAGAHDSLGRPGLP
+1168 GEPVSPHDSLGHSGLP
-1183 QSPSRTGNS
+1183 PSPTKIGNS
-1192 TDPGPAP
+1192 TNPGPTLAT
-1199 APPAVAAN
+1199 N
-1207 PQNAAGRR
+1207 PQNAASRR
-1215 APNNPGDPSDPGPP
+1215 TPNNPGNPSNPGPP

-1236 IVTNPSSTQTNSA
+1236 IVTNPSSTQPNSA
-1249 KTARKPDHTT
+1249 KTARKPEHMA
-1259 VDIPPA
+1259 VEIPPA
-1265 CPPPLN
+1265 CPPLN

-1289 EEEKKEEEEDDP
+1289 EEEKKEEEEADP

-1309 PPYSS
+1309 PPYS
-1314 MFILSTTNPL
+1314 
-1324 RRLCH
+1324 
-1329 YILNLRYFEMC
+1329 
-1340 ILMVIAMSSIALAAE
+1340 
-1355 DPVQPNAP
+1355 
-1363 RNNVLRY
+1363 
-1370 FDYVFTGVF
+1370 VF

-1492 KFFHCTDESKEFEKD
+1492 KFFHCTDESKEFERD

-1520 KARDRQWKKYEFHYD
+1520 KARDREWKKYEFHYD

-1698 LFSLECLLKVM
+1698 LFSLECVLKVM

-1798 IIGMQVFGNIGIDVE
+1798 IIGMQVFGNIGIDGE

-1860 PCDKNSGILTP
+1860 PCDKNSGIPTAD
-1871 ECGNEFAYFYFV
+1871 CGNEFAYFYFV

-2064 LQALREEQNRTPLM
+2064 LQAMREEQNRTPLM

-2092 PGQNALPSSQLD
+2092 PSQNALPSTQLD
-2104 PGGGLLAHESS
+2104 PGGGLMAQESS

-2143 PTDMPNSQPNS
+2143 PSDMPNSQPNS
-2154 QSVEMREMGR
+2154 QSVEMREMGT
-2164 DGYSDSEHYVPME
+2164 DGYSDSEHYLPME

-2188 PAENQR
+2188 PAENQVR
-2194 RRGRPRGNNLS
+2194 ACRVLGHAHTFLRTL

-2236 PEDTQHHHQRRR
+2236 PEENQRYHQRRR
-2248 DRGHRASERSL
+2248 DRGHRTSERSL

-2281 LPSKERDQERG
+2281 LPSKDRDQDRG
-2292 RPKDRKHRQHHH
+2292 RPKDRKHRPHHHH
-2304 HHHHHHPPPSDKER
+2304 HHHHHHPPAPDRER
-2318 YAQERPDH
+2318 YAQERSDASRP
-2326 GRARAR
+2326 RARE
-2332 DQRWSRSPSEGREHM
+2332 QRWSRSPSEGREH
-2347 AHRQG
+2347 ATHRQG

-2381 STPRPHV
+2381 CTPRPLV
-2388 SYSPVIRKAGGSGP
+2388 SYSP
-2402 PQQQQQQQP
+2402 
-2411 AARPGR
+2411 
-2417 AAPSGPRRYPGPA
+2417 AP
-2430 AEPLAG
+2430 
-2436 ERPPAGGHGS
+2436 
-2446 SRSPAMER
+2446 
-2454 RGPGPARSESP
+2454 
-2465 RACRHGGARWPASEG
+2465 
-2480 PPGPRHHGY
+2480 
-2489 YRGSDYDEADGPGGG
+2489 
-2504 GGEEPRA
+2504 
-2511 AAYDAPPPARRACSP
+2511 
-2526 RTPRAPGPAACASP
+2526 
-2540 SRHGRR
+2540 
-2546 LPNGYYLAHGP
+2546 LPNGYYAGHGAP
-2557 ARPRGPGPRRGLHE
+2557 RPRTARRGAHD
-2571 AYSETDDDDWC
+2571 AYSESEDDWC